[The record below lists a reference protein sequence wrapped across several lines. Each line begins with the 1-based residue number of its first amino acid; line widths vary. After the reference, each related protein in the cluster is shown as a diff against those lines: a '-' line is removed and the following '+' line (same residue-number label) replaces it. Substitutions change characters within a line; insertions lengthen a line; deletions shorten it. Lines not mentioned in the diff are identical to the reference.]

1 MSLTEEEERHLAVLC
16 GLTTNCYHV
25 TYRMWVV
32 KCFGGAE
39 YLSSE
44 AIDRINLEGTWLVL
58 GYSMVTEPNV
68 NADLLDELE
77 VKTLNQKGCI
87 YIFISKSTVRPS

>member
-1 MSLTEEEERHLAVLC
+1 M
-16 GLTTNCYHV
+16 
-25 TYRMWVV
+25 V

-58 GYSMVTEPNV
+58 GYSLVTKPNV

-87 YIFISKSTVRPS
+87 CIFISKLTICPS